1 MSAFVLMSVLKCTL
15 QANGLGG
22 LAPTT
27 MEKVLKEKGVES
39 LTFGGKRL
47 LAESNGERIEAF
59 AQRLVTASGKSSLPP
74 SPYKSLSPM
83 LDGR

>member
-1 MSAFVLMSVLKCTL
+1 MWMFNV
-15 QANGLGG
+15 QANGVGG
-22 LAPTT
+22 PGITT
-27 MEKVLKEKGVES
+27 MAEVLKEKGAES

-47 LAESNGERIEAF
+47 LTETNGERIEAF
-59 AQRLVTASGKSSLPP
+59 AQRLVAVTGKSSLPA